1 MLRFKDYLF
10 IENKEEYLKRCAL
23 TLNGA
28 IEGNLFLREPN
39 HFPAAFRAPVE
50 YDTHFCGY
58 WSPCSIQEMVSAISD
73 EISFLQNRISYITT
87 KAGAE

>member
-1 MLRFKDYLF
+1 MVRFQNYLF
-10 IENKEEYLKRCAL
+10 IENKEEYLKRRAL
-23 TLNGA
+23 SGA
-28 IEGNLFLREPN
+28 IGGNFFSKEPS
-39 HFPAAFRAPVE
+39 HFPAAFRASAE

-58 WSPCSIQEMVSAISD
+58 WSPCPVQEMVSAISD